1 MSALTDFDD
10 DAAAQSAMA
19 AFEGLPKELIIEMGN
34 GRGAGQYVRQGMP
47 FLSAYAKA
55 LDLPRPALVQA
66 LRAAPGSLTLWERS
80 MTQAELEEVR
90 GAEAS
95 VAPTEQDAMADLE
108 GLPKEL
114 ILEMSNG
121 CGAGQY
127 VRRGMPF
134 LSAYAKA
141 LDLPRPAFVQALR
154 AAPGSLGLWAPY
166 MTQAERDEVLRAEAA
181 ASLEPVQ
188 QQGGQGGIMPR
199 GEPTGPADDS

>member
-34 GRGAGQYVRQGMP
+34 GCGAGQYVRQGMP

-55 LDLPRPALVQA
+55 LDLPRPAL
-66 LRAAPGSLTLWERS
+66 
-80 MTQAELEEVR
+80 
-90 GAEAS
+90 
-95 VAPTEQDAMADLE
+95 
-108 GLPKEL
+108 
-114 ILEMSNG
+114 
-121 CGAGQY
+121 
-127 VRRGMPF
+127 
-134 LSAYAKA
+134 
-141 LDLPRPAFVQALR
+141 VQALR